1 MRASG
6 LPQRRKH
13 LFPVA
18 RSLLFLGAASTAVLL
33 LFVSCSSVDPSAEL
47 LVYSN
52 AADGTLVDMEWSA
65 NPPLSKPGEL
75 PRMVEVDHAKVELAK
90 REENV
95 MEAVERSRGGASCA
109 TVEEMGETFAAGS
122 ETESLRIRD
131 LIHRHFSLH
140 GAARVRGLPPDQF
153 CQGGFVL
160 GKASEAGF
168 GNEMYK
174 ILSAAALSVMLNR
187 SLIIGQTRG
196 FYPFGD
202 FISYTN
208 HSFTLKEVKHL
219 WRKNDCAGKYRR
231 KLLIRLDNFESPAE
245 TNILCSDWRIWK
257 QPIIWLQGTTD
268 AVAIQFFL
276 KNVNPGMKN
285 AASILFGD
293 TRLLKSRPNVFGEL
307 LRFIVAPSEA
317 ILEAINWVLK
327 GKDPEIALHM
337 RMLTN
342 RSARAVKA
350 ALICVKRAVHNL
362 DPRIANP
369 RVVLVS
375 DTPSF
380 IKEITPNLTEF
391 ADVLYFDYKLFK
403 SSISSWRMDKK
414 EQGAPRMKDTTI
426 GVAVTNAMRMRV
438 FYTSS
443 ELNSSKSRLIVL
455 ASDAALTPLGAVYSP
470 LTSPHMS
477 SATYYAHCWH
487 SAFMGII
494 AGTQFFRELG
504 VTSLL
509 VSYRLR
515 GASYRVSS
523 GYQRPGDGND
533 TDFRVRDW
541 GPAPRWVAFVDFFLA
556 SRAKYA
562 VVSGAHRRVGTTYAQ
577 LIAALATANHHG
589 EHQMNSSFVF
599 YSSFQS
605 NLLVDG
611 LAKQTGWGHVW
622 NRFAGPLSCRH
633 QPNQCTITPLLPPA
647 WWDGDWQSPIP
658 RDVRRL
664 EAYGV
669 QLTKNGRVVDSS
681 LESYC
686 KRREDHVRTIHV
698 FGSCSGTKCK

>member
-6 LPQRRKH
+6 LYQRRKH
-13 LFPVA
+13 LLPVA

-33 LFVSCSSVDPSAEL
+33 LFVSCSSVDPSAEI
-47 LVYSN
+47 LVHSI
-52 AADGTLVDMEWSA
+52 AADGTLVDMEGSA

-90 REENV
+90 RDENV
-95 MEAVERSRGGASCA
+95 MEAVERSGGGASCA

-131 LIHRHFSLH
+131 LIHRHFSLY

-208 HSFTLKEVKHL
+208 HSFTMKEVKHL

-276 KNVNPGMKN
+276 KNINPGMKN
-285 AASILFGD
+285 VASILFGD

-307 LRFIVAPSEA
+307 LRFIVAPSDA

-350 ALICVKRAVHNL
+350 AVICVKRAVHNL

-414 EQGAPRMKDTTI
+414 EQ
-426 GVAVTNAMRMRV
+426 
-438 FYTSS
+438 S
-443 ELNSSKSRLIVL
+443 
-455 ASDAALTPLGAVYSP
+455 
-470 LTSPHMS
+470 
-477 SATYYAHCWH
+477 
-487 SAFMGII
+487 
-494 AGTQFFRELG
+494 
-504 VTSLL
+504 
-509 VSYRLR
+509 
-515 GASYRVSS
+515 
-523 GYQRPGDGND
+523 

-605 NLLVDG
+605 KLLVDG
-611 LAKQTGWGHVW
+611 LAKQIGWGHVW
-622 NRFAGPLSCRH
+622 NRFAGPLSCRR
-633 QPNQCTITPLLPPA
+633 QPHQCTITPLLPPA

-669 QLTKNGRVVDSS
+669 QLTKNGRVIDSS

-686 KRREDHVRTIHV
+686 KNREDHVRIIRV

>member
-1 MRASG
+1 MRASC
-6 LPQRRKH
+6 LLQRRKH
-13 LFPVA
+13 LFPLA
-18 RSLLFLGAASTAVLL
+18 RSLLFLGAVTTAALL
-33 LFVSCSSVDPSAEL
+33 LLISTSSVDRSTDLP
-47 LVYSN
+47 VRSN
-52 AADGTLVDMEWSA
+52 ADLRLVDLELSA
-65 NPPLSKPGEL
+65 DPRLGKPGER
-75 PRMVEVDHAKVELAK
+75 PRRVEVNDAQGEVAK
-90 REENV
+90 REENT
-95 MEAVERSRGGASCA
+95 MESVERSRGGASCA

-122 ETESLRIRD
+122 QKESLKIRD

-140 GAARVRGLPPDQF
+140 ARVRGLPPDQF
-153 CQGGFVL
+153 CQRGFVL

-219 WRKNDCAGKYRR
+219 WRKHDCAGKYGR
-231 KLLIRLDNFESPAE
+231 KLLIRIDNFERPTE
-245 TNILCSDWRIWK
+245 TNVLCSDWRIWK

-276 KNVNPGMKN
+276 KNINPGMKN

-293 TRLLKSRPNVFGEL
+293 TKLVKSRPNVFGEL
-307 LRFIVAPSEA
+307 LRFIVTPSQA

-327 GKDPEIALHM
+327 GKDPDIALHM

-350 ALICVKRAVHNL
+350 ALMCVKRAMHNHYHN
-362 DPRIANP
+362 ISNP

-391 ADVLYFDYKLFK
+391 ADILHFDYNLFE
-403 SSISSWRMDKK
+403 SSISGWRMDEK
-414 EQGAPRMKDTTI
+414 EQ
-426 GVAVTNAMRMRV
+426 
-438 FYTSS
+438 S
-443 ELNSSKSRLIVL
+443 
-455 ASDAALTPLGAVYSP
+455 
-470 LTSPHMS
+470 
-477 SATYYAHCWH
+477 
-487 SAFMGII
+487 
-494 AGTQFFRELG
+494 
-504 VTSLL
+504 
-509 VSYRLR
+509 
-515 GASYRVSS
+515 
-523 GYQRPGDGND
+523 
-533 TDFRVRDW
+533 TDFRARDW

-556 SRAKYA
+556 SRAKHA

-577 LIAALATANHHG
+577 LIAALAAANRHR
-589 EHQMNSSFVF
+589 EDQMDSSFAF

-611 LAKQTGWGHVW
+611 LSKQIGWGHAW
-622 NRFAGPLSCRH
+622 NRFAGPLSCCRQPH
-633 QPNQCTITPLLPPA
+633 QCAITPLLPPA
-647 WWDGDWQSPIP
+647 WWDGDWQSPIQ

-669 QLTKNGRVVDSS
+669 RLTQNGRVIDGS
-681 LESYC
+681 LETYC
-686 KRREDHVRTIHV
+686 KKREDHVETIRV